1 MDAELQAN
9 SATQPRRRLFSR
21 AGLIGDLFTV
31 GSLATL
37 VKLIGAVKVAVTA
50 RFFGA
55 NSELDAYL
63 IAFLLPSLFADVFS
77 GSISSALVPAFLRTQ
92 SEEGRE
98 AAQSLYRKVLTASTV
113 LLGAIAILLGLIFYV
128 IQPLLAPRA
137 GRFELIRPLLFVLLP
152 VLPLSAMSVTWR
164 AVLNAHG
171 RFWVAAAIPSI
182 TPLFSIALLFA
193 ATNHWGV
200 YVLAMGT
207 VGGNLVEAAL
217 LAIAVR
223 QLGYSIAPQWN
234 PAAITEL
241 RDVAGQ
247 YVPMVAGALVLG
259 GSTFIDQGFATLLG
273 TGGIAILTYGT
284 KLTRVL
290 LALGPAALGT
300 AILPYLSRMAA
311 EGNWTG
317 IRKATRRFVLVIC
330 AVTIPVTLMLIAF
343 SEPLVRIYLQ
353 RGLFSAEITK
363 EVARVQQFS
372 LIQIPIAVTLALAMG
387 LTASLRANR
396 LFFRVALLGLVL
408 NAISDF
414 VLMKYL
420 GAAGI
425 AASDA
430 IAGLAMLGYLS
441 LLLNRRLRQAA
452 RQV

>member
-1 MDAELQAN
+1 MDADLQAN
-9 SATQPRRRLFSR
+9 SVTQPRRRFFYR

-55 NSELDAYL
+55 GGDLDAYL
-63 IAFLLPSLFADVFS
+63 IAFLLPSFFADVFS
-77 GSISSALVPAFLRTQ
+77 GSISSALVPTFLRIQ

-98 AAQSLYRKVLTASTV
+98 SAQSLYRKVLTATTA
-113 LLGAIAILLGLIFYV
+113 LLAAIAILLGVGSYLL
-128 IQPLLAPRA
+128 QPVLAA
-137 GRFELIRPLLFVLLP
+137 GSQSGRVELIRPLLFVLLP

-171 RFWVAAAIPSI
+171 KFWLAAAIPAI
-182 TPLFSIALLFA
+182 TPLLSIALLFV
-193 ATNHWGV
+193 ATQSWGV
-200 YVLAMGT
+200 YALAVGT
-207 VGGNLVEAAL
+207 MGGNLLEAVF
-217 LAIAVR
+217 LAISVR
-223 QLGYSIAPQWN
+223 QIGYSIAPQWN
-234 PAAITEL
+234 SAAITEL
-241 RDVAGQ
+241 RGVGGQ

-259 GSTFIDQGFATLLG
+259 GSTFIDQGFATFLG

-330 AVTIPVTLMLIAF
+330 AVTIPITVMLIIF
-343 SEPLVRIYLQ
+343 SEPLVRTYLQ
-353 RGLFSAEITK
+353 RGLLSAELTK
-363 EVARVQQFS
+363 DVARVQQFS
-372 LIQIPIAVTLALAMG
+372 LIQLPIAVTLALAMG

-396 LFFRVALLGLVL
+396 LFFRVAVVGLVL

-430 IAGLAMLGYLS
+430 VACLAMLGYLS
-441 LLLNRRLRQAA
+441 LLLNRRLRQ
-452 RQV
+452 V

>member
-9 SATQPRRRLFSR
+9 SVTHPRRRRFSR
-21 AGLIGDLFTV
+21 TGLIGDLFTV

-55 NSELDAYL
+55 SGELDAYL
-63 IAFLLPSLFADVFS
+63 IAFLLPSFFADVFS
-77 GSISSALVPAFLRTQ
+77 GSISSALVPTFLRTQ

-98 AAQSLYRKVLTASTV
+98 SAENLYRKVLTASSS
-113 LLGAIAILLGLIFYV
+113 LLGAIAILLGLGSYV
-128 IQPLLAPRA
+128 LQPLLAA
-137 GRFELIRPLLFVLLP
+137 GSHSGRIELIRPLVFVLLP

-171 RFWVAAAIPSI
+171 KFWLAAAIPAI
-182 TPLFSIALLFA
+182 TPLLSIALLLA
-193 ATNHWGV
+193 AAHNWGV
-200 YVLAMGT
+200 YVLAAGT
-207 VGGNLVEAAL
+207 MGGNLLEAAF

-223 QLGYSIAPQWN
+223 QIGYSISPQWSY
-234 PAAITEL
+234 AAFTEL
-241 RDVAGQ
+241 RGVAGQ

-330 AVTIPVTLMLIAF
+330 AVTVPVTAMLIVF
-343 SEPLVRIYLQ
+343 SEPLVRIYLE
-353 RGLFSAEITK
+353 RGLFSAELTK
-363 EVARVQQFS
+363 DVARVQQFS

-387 LTASLRANR
+387 LTAALRANR
-396 LFFRVALLGLVL
+396 LFFRVAVLGLAL

-430 IAGLAMLGYLS
+430 IAGLAMLGYLAV
-441 LLLNRRLRQAA
+441 LLNRRLR
-452 RQV
+452 RV